1 MVHSSLA
8 LQSEHVLRKSL
19 VESGMRFGP
28 KTSAALFLLLS
39 CTFGLSCLCSNTKP
53 FITAPYSEFP
63 EEEDSEEV
71 RQQSLL
77 ACYFVAPGKRRVR
90 NGSFFESEV
99 I

>member
-1 MVHSSLA
+1 MTLEQGK
-8 LQSEHVLRKSL
+8 LTLLSEHVLHNNL
-19 VESGMRFGP
+19 VESGMKFGP

-77 ACYFVAPGKRRVR
+77 ACYFVAPR
-90 NGSFFESEV
+90 NAHSFP
-99 I
+99 